1 MTKPGIDFG
10 QAEIQAFNNA
20 IAAGE
25 VHYDESAAKQA
36 AQLYQTAIERLI
48 EMRSKL
54 YTLTDRTGFG
64 GFPTGHEL
72 QQGFSNKARD
82 GVDVITQLIDG
93 AMRLQESY
101 LRAGGLIE
109 EADQTNGV
117 RLKMLT
123 EHGGTVISNNE

>member
-1 MTKPGIDFG
+1 MVTKPGIDFG

-64 GFPTGHEL
+64 VFQPAMSCSKDFQIRREMEL
-72 QQGFSNKARD
+72 TSLPSLSMAQCDCRKA
-82 GVDVITQLIDG
+82 TYEL
-93 AMRLQESY
+93 
-101 LRAGGLIE
+101 
-109 EADQTNGV
+109 AD
-117 RLKMLT
+117 
-123 EHGGTVISNNE
+123 